1 VGAVLVA
8 VAGVLVSLGLI
19 EQLSVVIPYAGWAV
33 GGLGMGIVFPTIP
46 LAAMSVT
53 TQGREAGE
61 LSGTLLTDFLGIS
74 IGAGLGG
81 ASVALADAGIVSLRA
96 GIGGAFAIGIL
107 CSLVLLLA
115 IRRLPARSETS
126 GPDLSV

>member
-1 VGAVLVA
+1 M
-8 VAGVLVSLGLI
+8 LVSLGLF
-19 EQLSVVIPYAGWAV
+19 EQLSVVIPYVGWAV

-81 ASVALADAGIVSLRA
+81 ASVALADAGIVSLRT
-96 GIGGAFAIGIL
+96 GIGGAFAIGVL

-115 IRRLPARSETS
+115 IRGLPTS
-126 GPDLSV
+126 RNTRGSDLGA